1 MKKMILSCLFF
12 IAGNVSAGELRP
24 VPAGNIVDSTT
35 TITNCLRVPATGND
49 LIAGPCVNDRVGIS
63 TSVPAYLLDVQ
74 GDGNFKGQNIVGGS
88 QTLKGIGDHYNEV
101 YFRRSSNL
109 LRVSTISMEGGNF
122 DIKASQSGNFNLTF
136 YTANTERMR
145 VDSAGN
151 VGVGTISPCSTCT
164 IHVVGNVAVM
174 GSILQRTAL
183 SCATGVTTDATGKLD
198 GCVASDGAFKTG
210 VEPLADSGK
219 IVDGLR
225 PVYYNWKKDYKD
237 DGRQHVGFIAQQVES
252 QIPQAVVSAGSNAR
266 GIDSNALIAVLV
278 KEIQSLRVRL
288 NQLEASRRK

>member
-1 MKKMILSCLFF
+1 MKKIILGCLLLLS
-12 IAGNVSAGELRP
+12 GNVFAGELRP
-24 VPAGNIVDSTT
+24 VPSGSIVDSTT
-35 TITNCLRVPATGND
+35 TITNCLRVPAAGND

-63 TSVPAYLLDVQ
+63 TSAPAYLLDVQ

-88 QTLKGIGDHYNEV
+88 QTVKGNGDHYNEV
-101 YFRRSSNL
+101 YFRRSSTL
-109 LRVSTISMEGGNF
+109 LRVSTITMEGGNF
-122 DIKASQSGNFNLTF
+122 ELKASQSGNYNMLF
-136 YTANTERMR
+136 YTGNVERMKI
-145 VDSAGN
+145 DNSGN
-151 VGVGTISPCSTCT
+151 IGVGTSSPCSTCT
-164 IHVVGNVAVM
+164 LHIVGNAAVM
-174 GSILQRTAL
+174 GSIVQRTAL
-183 SCATGVTTDATGKLD
+183 SCATGVTTDATGKID

-266 GIDSNALIAVLV
+266 GIDPNALIAVLV